1 MKRTKRVSILIEHLR
16 FSISLTGLRA
26 AEVPAATS
34 GDEAGSKLDA
44 GPISPLCPHC
54 GAPWIAVTLQPP
66 DAAAAGSDT
75 VYRALQQR
83 GLHVHT
89 GPAGQLNIC
98 SKSLEQISFEETKE
112 SL

>member
-16 FSISLTGLRA
+16 FSISLTASGA

-34 GDEAGSKLDA
+34 GEDGGSKLEV
-44 GPISPLCPHC
+44 GSISPLCPHC
-54 GAPWIAVTLQPP
+54 GAAWIAVTLQAA

-75 VYRALQQR
+75 VYRALQQH
-83 GLHVHT
+83 GLHVLT

-98 SKSLEQISFEETKE
+98 SKSLEKISSEETKE